1 MGESRVGA
9 RGDRRERAR
18 GRLRQELVRGESVL
32 AEGTAHWWYRERAE
46 FHAYLFVTPDQL
58 LWTDDFGPSPVWTL
72 PFTLMTGYLEE
83 YQTHRYILRLMHSPV
98 ERLEHGNRWRF
109 LWWTWGN
116 AERPQI
122 RTGTT
127 FMFSRRDT
135 AAAVAIRHQLSRW
148 GVAVAG
154 R

>member
-1 MGESRVGA
+1 MDSGS
-9 RGDRRERAR
+9 ERAHR
-18 GRLRQELVRGESVL
+18 GASRLAAELGPAEPMA
-32 AEGTAHWWYRERAE
+32 AEGTAHWWQRERAE
-46 FHAYLFVTPDQL
+46 FHAYLLVTPERI

-116 AERPQI
+116 ADRRYR
-122 RTGTT
+122 RTETT

-135 AAAVAIRHQLSRW
+135 EAAGALRRELEAR
-148 GVAVAG
+148 GVTFG
-154 R
+154 